1 MYRAIIFACCSF
13 LAAGLAAQNADDYVA
28 TAPGGEY
35 FSDQNVR
42 VQFFCSLQK
51 DVVEAQRDSMAAL
64 YGWYLDIGGKSPLS
78 CLRSAEVPLPIAFN
92 WLERSRRF
100 GFNDAEILNKTL
112 DEVPVE
118 VTAWVPPGFESL
130 LEPQVTRADVFF
142 GGRRIGSYMVIY
154 TPDRVEFQ
162 NPELIVE
169 RLPDLLEPARVMQSL
184 SGALDPN
191 SVFACGLRGTMGCG
205 ELQPTPTVAGVIF
218 DESRFRVDV
227 FINPEQLA
235 VRSAGVQKFLPPS
248 SAQWSMMQ
256 SLYLAMSGDIDDPA
270 AVYSLAGTNT
280 IAWRENRL
288 VTDLNYA
295 NDELD
300 IDEFAL
306 QRDYE
311 GLSYRAGYFN
321 TDSSLLSFGYGGSIR
336 GVSMGTSIDTR
347 TDLRQ
352 SAGNEVTVFLSSRS
366 RVAIYKDGRLVSA
379 QNYDAGNQIID
390 TTALPGGSYDID
402 IEITDASGR
411 STVETRFYVKSS
423 RLPPKD
429 ESEWYFELGEAT
441 EIVQNEVLRQPD
453 GDWITRGGYST
464 RLSDTIGIGG
474 GVAAHKDETMA
485 EFDLF
490 NIGRYHEV
498 QTSLAY
504 SDNDAY
510 GVNVNSNF
518 SVDRWSMAA
527 NLRYVDN
534 PHFDNDINPDLTRS
548 LLGNSLTQGSL
559 SLQRSTDFG
568 YFSLQA
574 RYNDRFA
581 QEELKT
587 YTFRYTAPAYDFFG
601 SDLYGRVELSKE
613 NDDWLALFTVTLRL
627 DDGNFS
633 YRVEPGYR
641 QDYIAATDD
650 YEDEPSLELNADWND
665 GDRFISDLRLNANA
679 FARPDISGVSLGY
692 DHAFRYGRIRS
703 EVEQIDRNGQ
713 KTDSFNLNA
722 STSFIVTDENVAV
735 GGQQQ
740 SQSAVVINLD
750 GQLEGVWF
758 DVLVDKRPV
767 AYAIAGTATVV
778 TLRPFETYEVELRAR
793 GNGFADVQGDVR
805 SVTLYPGNVVDLSW
819 DVAMVDVVFGQVTLP
834 NGEPVANAVVGGI
847 PGFSVTDEFGLFQ
860 AEMKQ
865 GTTELTFQTREFTC
879 SAKVPEYRSRAGVG
893 SLGALVCGVE

>member
-1 MYRAIIFACCSF
+1 MSRAIILACCSLLCINLF
-13 LAAGLAAQNADDYVA
+13 AQSGDDYITSSPSGDYVNEQ
-28 TAPGGEY
+28 T
-35 FSDQNVR
+35 SR
-42 VQFFCSLQK
+42 VQFFCSLQRE
-51 DVVEAQRDSMAAL
+51 VVEVQRDNMAER
-64 YGWYLDIGGKSPLS
+64 YGWHLDIASESPLR
-78 CLRSAEVPLPIAFN
+78 CLRTAAAPSTIAYN
-92 WLERSRRF
+92 WLERARRF
-100 GFNDAEILNKTL
+100 GFDDAEILSQ
-112 DEVPVE
+112 DSDSAPIQA
-118 VTAWVPPGFESL
+118 TAWVPPGFESL
-130 LEPQVTRADVFF
+130 LEPQITRADVFF
-142 GGRRIGSYMVIY
+142 GGRRIGAYMIIF

-162 NPELIVE
+162 DPSLIVE
-169 RLPDLLEPARVMQSL
+169 RLPDLLEPARVTQSL
-184 SGALDPN
+184 TGALDPN
-191 SVFACGLRGTMGCG
+191 SVFACGSRSTIGCG
-205 ELQPTPTVAGVIF
+205 ELKATPLVAGVIF

-235 VRSAGVQKFLPPS
+235 VRSAGVQKYLPPS
-248 SAQWSMMQ
+248 SAKGSMMQ
-256 SLYLAMSGDIDDPA
+256 SLYLATSGNIDDPA
-270 AVYSLAGTNT
+270 AVYSVAGTNT
-280 IAWRENRL
+280 AAWRENRL
-288 VTDLNYA
+288 VTDFNYA
-295 NDELD
+295 NDELN

-321 TDSSLLSFGYGGSIR
+321 TDSSLLSFGYGGSMR

-366 RVAIYKDGRLVSA
+366 RVAIYKDGRLISA
-379 QNYDAGNQIID
+379 QNYDAGNQIVD

-402 IEITDASGR
+402 IEITDSSGR
-411 STVETRFYVKSS
+411 STIETRFYVKSS

-429 ESEWYFELGEAT
+429 EAEWYFELGEAT
-441 EIVQNEVLRQPD
+441 EITEDRVLRQPD
-453 GDWITRGGYST
+453 EDWIVRAGYSRRIT
-464 RLSDTIGIGG
+464 DTIGVGG
-474 GVAAHKDETMA
+474 GLAAHNYETMA

-490 NIGRYHEV
+490 NIGRYHEL
-498 QTSLAY
+498 QTSIAY

-518 SVDRWSMAA
+518 NLNRWSMAA
-527 NLRYVDN
+527 NIRYIEN
-534 PHFDNDINPDLTRS
+534 PHFDDNINPNLTRS

-559 SLQRSTDFG
+559 SIQRSTDFG
-568 YFSLQA
+568 YFALQA
-574 RYNDRFA
+574 RYNERFA
-581 QEELKT
+581 QDELKT
-587 YTFRYTAPAYDFFG
+587 YTFRYTAPAYDVFG

-613 NDDWLALFTVTLRL
+613 NDDWLALFTLTLRI

-641 QDYIAATDD
+641 QDYIAATDS
-650 YEDEPSLELNADWND
+650 YEDERSLEVNADWND
-665 GDRFISDLRLNANA
+665 GDQFLSDLRLSANA
-679 FARPDISGVSLGY
+679 YSQSDISGVSLGY

-703 EVEQIDRNGQ
+703 QVERIDRNGQ
-713 KTDSFNLNA
+713 KADTFNLNA
-722 STSFIVTDENVAV
+722 STSFIITDENLAV

-740 SQSAVVINLD
+740 SQSAVVINLAGELD
-750 GQLEGVWF
+750 GVWF

-819 DVAMVDVVFGQVTLP
+819 DVAMVDVVFGQVFLP

-860 AEMKQ
+860 AEMTQ
-865 GTTELTFQTREFTC
+865 DTTVLTFQTREFSCT
-879 SAKVPEYRSRAGVG
+879 AAVPEYKSRSGVASIG
-893 SLGALVCGVE
+893 SLQCE